1 MRHAAALLFT
11 LFALFTLAGC
21 GKQGELLPPEGYVP
35 PEERQAPS
43 DGS

>member
-1 MRHAAALLFT
+1 MRHAITLLFT
-11 LFALFTLAGC
+11 LFALLTLAGC